1 MLFQRR
7 EPLSRMAR
15 LRNIIWPRMGWG
27 RTLRYLKHR
36 AIRIPN
42 STYSIAAGLSIG
54 CVVSWTPTLGVHLI
68 QCVFF
73 CWILRANWLAS
84 FLGSLFG
91 NPWTFPV
98 LFWISYQVGKAV
110 FELLGYGGLFHELP
124 DPVPMEEMMDQP
136 MKIYLP
142 MLVGGYICAVVT
154 FPAFYYTFY
163 YMIKGARTARRKRI
177 ERKVHK
183 VAKEVT
189 GQKT

>member
-1 MLFQRR
+1 
-7 EPLSRMAR
+7 
-15 LRNIIWPRMGWG
+15 
-27 RTLRYLKHR
+27 
-36 AIRIPN
+36 
-42 STYSIAAGLSIG
+42 
-54 CVVSWTPTLGVHLI
+54 
-68 QCVFF
+68 
-73 CWILRANWLAS
+73 
-84 FLGSLFG
+84 
-91 NPWTFPV
+91 
-98 LFWISYQVGKAV
+98 
-110 FELLGYGGLFHELP
+110 
-124 DPVPMEEMMDQP
+124 MEEMMDQP